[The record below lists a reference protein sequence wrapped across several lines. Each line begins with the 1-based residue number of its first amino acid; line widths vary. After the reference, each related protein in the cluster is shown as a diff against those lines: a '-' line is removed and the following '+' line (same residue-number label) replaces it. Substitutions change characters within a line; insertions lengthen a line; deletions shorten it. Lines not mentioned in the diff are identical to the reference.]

1 MFGYCT
7 NMVDLKTLNL
17 HGVSPTMLILSESI
31 QNMHHFGVSPI
42 TTVFFDKEI
51 RVIEIHR
58 DYVFHNYSQIQ
69 SCITPNLYGVSLTVW
84 RSSQS
89 TWKRLHY
96 GVSSVTIA

>member
-17 HGVSPTMLILSESI
+17 HGVSPKMLILSESI

-51 RVIEIHR
+51 RVIEIHP
-58 DYVFHNYSQIQ
+58 D
-69 SCITPNLYGVSLTVW
+69 L
-84 RSSQS
+84 
-89 TWKRLHY
+89 RLLQL
-96 GVSSVTIA
+96 

>member
-17 HGVSPTMLILSESI
+17 HGVSPTTLILSESI

-51 RVIEIHR
+51 RVIEIHPDLR
-58 DYVFHNYSQIQ
+58 LSQ
-69 SCITPNLYGVSLTVW
+69 L
-84 RSSQS
+84 
-89 TWKRLHY
+89 
-96 GVSSVTIA
+96 